1 MSNNI
6 YSLDT
11 QHKLKVVIVGG
22 VAGGMSTATRLRR
35 LDASAEIIVLER
47 SGYVSFAN
55 CGLPY
60 YVGGL
65 IDKEDDITLQTPKS
79 LYKRFRLDVRVHHE
93 AIDIFPDKKIV
104 HCKKLDDGTT
114 YELPYDKLVVST
126 GAEPIRPNIP
136 GYDRVHTLRN
146 VEDANLL
153 LDRLEDSVKTA
164 VVIGAGFIGLEI
176 AENLIEKGLRVY
188 IVEGSDQVLPPL
200 DKEMAVLIQNE
211 LEKNGVDVIVGS
223 AVIEITEEGVSMADG
238 RHINAELI
246 IGAIGVR
253 PDNKLAKVA
262 NLKLGPTGG
271 IAVNE
276 HNQTSDPDIYAVGD
290 VVEKLDAINMEPS
303 LIALAN
309 VANRHGRRVADHI
322 AGHEYRPS
330 PSIGTAIVK
339 VFSKTAASVGWN
351 EKKLTAKQI
360 PYHAIHAHPYNH
372 ATYYPGATPLAMKL
386 LFSPDTKEIFGAQIV
401 GEQGVDK
408 RIDIIATAIAGNIK
422 VDQLADLELAYA
434 PPFSSA
440 KDPVN
445 ILGYMAENVLSRE
458 CNIIGP
464 QELERLA
471 KDDFVLIDVR
481 TRSEFKK
488 GFIENAINIPVDEL
502 RERLDDIEQ
511 KNIVIYCEVGLR
523 GHTATTLM
531 QELGYKVRN
540 LDGGY
545 RTYVSYMRAKQNI
558 TDIK

>member
-372 ATYYPGATPLAMKL
+372 ATYYPGAKPLAMKL

-445 ILGYMAENVLSRE
+445 ILGYMAENVLSGE

>member
-1 MSNNI
+1 MSGNTSSHDNKH
-6 YSLDT
+6 
-11 QHKLKVVIVGG
+11 QLKVVIIGG

-65 IDKEDDITLQTPKS
+65 IDKEDDITLQTPES
-79 LYKRFRLDVRVHHE
+79 LYQRFRLDVRIRHE
-93 AIDIFPDKKIV
+93 AIDVLTDQKIV
-104 HCKKLDDGTT
+104 LCKRLDDGTT
-114 YELPYDKLVVST
+114 YELSYDKLVVST
-126 GAEPIRPNIP
+126 GAKPIQPNIS

-153 LDRLEDSVKTA
+153 LKRLANSVKTA
-164 VVIGAGFIGLEI
+164 AVIGGGFIGLEI
-176 AENLIEKGLRVY
+176 AENLIEKGLSVC
-188 IVEGSDQVLPPL
+188 IIEGSDQVLPPL
-200 DKEMAVLIQNE
+200 DKEMAVLIQDE
-211 LEKNGVDVIVGS
+211 LEKNGADVIVGS
-223 AVIEITEEGVSMADG
+223 GVTEITEKGVLLADG
-238 RHINAELI
+238 NHIDAELI

-253 PDNKLAKVA
+253 PDNKLAQTA

-271 IAVNE
+271 IAVNKY
-276 HNQTSDPDIYAVGD
+276 NQTSDPDIYAVGD
-290 VVEKLDAINMEPS
+290 VIEKLDAIDMEPS

-322 AGHEYRPS
+322 AGHEYRYS
-330 PSIGTAIVK
+330 SSIGTAIVK

-351 EKKLTAKQI
+351 EKKLTAKQV
-360 PYHAIHAHPYNH
+360 PYRAIHAHPYSH

-386 LFSPDTKEIFGAQIV
+386 LFSPDTKEILGAQIV

-445 ILGYMAENVLSRE
+445 ILGYMAENVLSGE

-464 QELERLA
+464 QELESIPKEDR
-471 KDDFVLIDVR
+471 VLIDVR
-481 TRSEFKK
+481 TRSEFRK
-488 GFIENAINIPVDEL
+488 GYIEDAINIPVDEL
-502 RERLDDIEQ
+502 RERLDDIPQ

-523 GHTATTLM
+523 GHTATTLL
-531 QELGYKVRN
+531 QELGYQVRN

-545 RTYVSYMRAKQNI
+545 RTYVAYMRSKQTA
-558 TDIK
+558 TDT